1 MPSCCAATQGL
12 MSRDE
17 STQNKIVK
25 LIQTFGETESP
36 TLKEALSAYAETIA
50 DQH

>member
-1 MPSCCAATQGL
+1 

-25 LIQTFGETESP
+25 LIQTFGETESS
-36 TLKEALSAYAETIA
+36 TLKEALSAYAETMLTSTKKSWQLI
-50 DQH
+50 

>member
-1 MPSCCAATQGL
+1 

-36 TLKEALSAYAETIA
+36 ALKEALSAYAETMLTSTKKSWQLI
-50 DQH
+50 